1 LNIINPF
8 KVVEAAKKFQPLYS
22 DVLSNFKYKTV
33 ETNLIDPDVKFN
45 HFKESL
51 QKLNDNFIISEFTN
65 YFNNS
70 DYHSICINIQNLN
83 KILSAFSYV
92 TNHFEILNFIP
103 EILIAINNLAVNGI
117 IEKLFLF
124 LDSQLFLNNLFI
136 IKRILRIFY
145 KIFNVSSYV
154 IELHNYSK
162 SHELNCTKNLET
174 EITNLKEF
182 VEVDVIPKLIEKLN
196 YFLDSDNFQIKHI
209 SFRISLSIAK
219 KNLRFANLIFTETN
233 FLNSLFKIF
242 EAFVNS
248 PSYSGVILLNNTSDV
263 FSELRRYTLY
273 SVSIALIVSQN
284 RENFSNYYTIIGTVL
299 NKLTIIAENLRNLFF
314 TVPDLAFQSYYLIF
328 LGIITKRNNF
338 DDKNFVA
345 KAQEIVMKNFQ
356 MLIKPYLFYIK
367 NLLLTK
373 FKKDAIFIIVRYI
386 KFEVFRSNLKLWNF
400 SITSW
405 KLIKTKNI

>member
-1 LNIINPF
+1 MEIINPF
-8 KVVEAAKKFQPLYS
+8 KVVEAAKKLQPLYS
-22 DVLSNFKYKTV
+22 DVLCNFKYKKP
-33 ETNLIDPDVKFN
+33 ETNMIDSDVKFN
-45 HFKESL
+45 YFKESL

-65 YFNNS
+65 YFNNT
-70 DYHSICINIQNLN
+70 DYHSICVNIQNLN
-83 KILSAFSYV
+83 KILSSFSHV
-92 TNHFEILNFIP
+92 SNHFEILNFIP

-136 IKRILRIFY
+136 TKRILRIFY
-145 KIFNVSSYV
+145 KIINVSTYV

-162 SHELNCTKNLET
+162 SNELNYTKKLKT

-182 VEVDVIPKLIEKLN
+182 VQVDVIPKLIGKLN
-196 YFLDSDNFQIKHI
+196 YFLDSDDLQIKNI
-209 SFRISLSIAK
+209 TFRISLSIAR
-219 KNLRFANLIFTETN
+219 KNLSFADLIFSGTN

-263 FSELRRYTLY
+263 LSELRGYMLY
-273 SVSIALIVSQN
+273 SISIAFIVSQN
-284 RENFSNYYTIIGTVL
+284 RENFSNYYTMIGTVL
-299 NKLTIIAENLRNLFF
+299 NKLTILAENLRNLFF
-314 TVPDLAFQSYYLIF
+314 TIPDTAFQSYYLIF

-356 MLIKPYLFYIK
+356 LLVKPYVFYIK

-373 FKKDAIFIIVRYI
+373 FKKDAIFIIVSFN
-386 KFEVFRSNLKLWNF
+386 KFEIYRSNLKLWNF
-400 SITSW
+400 SIISS
-405 KLIKTKNI
+405 KLIRTMNI